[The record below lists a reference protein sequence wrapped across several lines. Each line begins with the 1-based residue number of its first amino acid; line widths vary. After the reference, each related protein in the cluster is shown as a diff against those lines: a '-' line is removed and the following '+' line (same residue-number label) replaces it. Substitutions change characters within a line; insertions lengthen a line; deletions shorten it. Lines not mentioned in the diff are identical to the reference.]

1 MNNFEPLQIPGV
13 VEIMGRIDITWLGV
27 VFPALILLLSIL
39 AVWGVYNYYNKKQQ

>member
-13 VEIMGRIDITWLGV
+13 AEIMGRIDITWLGV

-39 AVWGVYNYYNKKQQ
+39 AVWGVYNYYNKKQ